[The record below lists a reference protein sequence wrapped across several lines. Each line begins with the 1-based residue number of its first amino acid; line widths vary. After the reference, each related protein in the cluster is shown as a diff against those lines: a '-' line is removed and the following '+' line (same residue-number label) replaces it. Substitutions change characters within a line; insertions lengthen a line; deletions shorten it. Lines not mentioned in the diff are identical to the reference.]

1 MDVVQ
6 RSVVFQSRIAV
17 KRLEVTHGGNAAC
30 LALLRLIQLPIVD
43 DVGSIEGV
51 DERNTAVTSDT
62 DRCRRNPNAT
72 QERQEFSLQSNDV
85 QSHVHIDE
93 VDGARKKLYKKRIKL
108 VLVI

>member
-1 MDVVQ
+1 MNVVQ

-17 KRLEVTHGGNAAC
+17 KRLEVAHCGNSTC

-43 DVGSIEGV
+43 DVGSVKGV
-51 DERNTAVTSDT
+51 DERNAAVAGDT

-85 QSHVHIDE
+85 QSHVHVDE
-93 VDGARKKLYKKRIKL
+93 VDGAEGKKDIRS
-108 VLVI
+108 VLSYF